1 MSNVYDLLNEVETDL
16 NDYHVVPLT
25 ELEQKRLKNKVKRI
39 SGKSKYSKRWMAAA
53 CAAVCSL
60 GFLLMAPAD
69 SPVYAAKESAAY
81 HIGQFLG
88 FERNLDAYIDVIGT
102 AQSDNGYTIELNE
115 VILDRGSLLVSTN
128 IYSEDAD
135 GNLAKERNMGIPIGD
150 VYINGRDAADTSGG
164 GTRLEE
170 SGKSFGSLMEFHL
183 KEGIDTSGKLDVKL
197 VYHNISLKD
206 ENLSGKWVFH
216 FTADGSALAA
226 DTRIIPVNYHLLQE
240 NDAEIRLTDYTGNIL
255 GQHIA
260 YSTHGYTNCNLKLEG
275 VDDKGQSIVF
285 ISSVYEGNMSGTEGN
300 GYLKNDTML
309 GSAITEET
317 RWLSLTPY
325 LGVDTMDETGCIFT
339 EYKPAG
345 EPFTIYLQP

>member
-1 MSNVYDLLNEVETDL
+1 MRNVYDLLNDVETNLD
-16 NDYHVVPLT
+16 DYDVIPLSG
-25 ELEQKRLKNKVKRI
+25 LEQKRLQYKVKQITGTKKHNR
-39 SGKSKYSKRWMAAA
+39 RWMGAAR
-53 CAAVCSL
+53 AAVL
-60 GFLLMAPAD
+60 AMGFVMLAPAD
-69 SPVYAAKESAAY
+69 SPLYAAKENAAY
-81 HIGQFLG
+81 HIGQFMG
-88 FERNLDAYIDVIGT
+88 IERYLDAYIDVIGT

-135 GNLAKERNMGIPIGD
+135 GNLVKERNMGIPIGD

-197 VYHNISLKD
+197 VYHNISLID